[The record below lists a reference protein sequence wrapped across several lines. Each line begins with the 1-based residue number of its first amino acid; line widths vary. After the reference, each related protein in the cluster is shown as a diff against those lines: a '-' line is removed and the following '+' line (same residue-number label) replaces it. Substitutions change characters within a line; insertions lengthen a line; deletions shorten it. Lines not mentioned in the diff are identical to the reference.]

1 MKLFVHGF
9 HLQGGLFGFEKWHVR
24 HWVSVSSLKEVL
36 LDDDVLAPGES
47 GSRLLVV
54 QKWRRGEAEDTDAD
68 RVR

>member
-1 MKLFVHGF
+1 MFDP
-9 HLQGGLFGFEKWHVR
+9 
-24 HWVSVSSLKEVL
+24 SLKEVL